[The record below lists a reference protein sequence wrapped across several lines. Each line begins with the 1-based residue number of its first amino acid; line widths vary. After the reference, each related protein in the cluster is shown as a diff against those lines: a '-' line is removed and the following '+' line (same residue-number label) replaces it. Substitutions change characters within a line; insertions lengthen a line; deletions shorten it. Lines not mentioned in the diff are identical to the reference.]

1 MAVSI
6 DTVYQ
11 RVQALVNKEQRGY
24 LTPTEFNLFANKAQM
39 DIFEQYFYDSHQF
52 KRRPGSKQN
61 NIDPI
66 EMLNQK
72 IRIFKERYEIL
83 QPAWSPISQN
93 PNGGVAINLFLPN
106 LYSLDS
112 VSVLVKQYN
121 GQDVEVICPKIEL
134 EDISIIKSSPLLK
147 PSFNRPVYYVENND
161 GVNSSVGLGGEAI
174 KFLPIGDDYLAAGL
188 ALPSGIA
195 YYTRTPNAVQWN
207 GYNIGGAFAYNAS
220 NSVDFEL
227 HSSEQTNLVNNILK
241 SVGISLKDPSLYQA
255 GQVEET
261 KDINQEK
268 Q

>member
-72 IRIFKERYEIL
+72 IRIFKERAEDSSAF
-83 QPAWSPISQN
+83 QPASQN
-93 PNGGVAINLFLPN
+93 PNGGVAIKLACPN

-112 VSVLVKQYN
+112 VSVLVPQYN
-121 GQDVEVICPKIEL
+121 SETVEVICPKIEL
-134 EDISIIKSSPLLK
+134 EDIPIIRSSPLLK
-147 PSFNRPVYYVENND
+147 PSINKPVYYVENND
-161 GVNSSVGLGGEAI
+161 GVFGTSGLGGEAI
-174 KFLPIGDDYLAAGL
+174 KFLPTGDNYLDVGL
-188 ALPSGIA
+188 PYPTVVL

-241 SVGISLKDPSLYQA
+241 LVGISLKDPSLFQA
-255 GQVEET
+255 GQLEET

>member
-24 LTPTEFNLFANKAQM
+24 VTPTEFNLFANKAQM
-39 DIFEQYFYDSHQF
+39 DIFEQYFYDLHQF

-72 IRIFKERYEIL
+72 IRIFKERVEL
-83 QPAWSPISQN
+83 SQATFGN
-93 PNGGVAINLFLPN
+93 IAQNVAQGSSIDLFLPN
-106 LYSLDS
+106 LYSLDT

-121 GQDVEVICPKIEL
+121 GEDVEKICPKIEL
-134 EDISIIKSSPLLK
+134 EDISIIQSSPLTK
-147 PSFNRPVYYVENND
+147 PSFNRPVYYVENVD
-161 GVNSSVGLGGEAI
+161 VGNEGEHI
-174 KFLPIGDDYLAAGL
+174 KFLPIGGDYTAAGL
-188 ALPSGIA
+188 VLPTARA

-255 GQVEET
+255 GQLEET

>member
-1 MAVSI
+1 MAVNI
-6 DTVYQ
+6 DTVYK

-72 IRIFKERYEIL
+72 IRIFKERSTSSG
-83 QPAWSPISQN
+83 AFDPISQN
-93 PNGGVAINLFLPN
+93 PNGGVAIKLNCPN

-112 VSVLVKQYN
+112 VSVLVPQYN
-121 GQDVEVICPKIEL
+121 GETVEVVCPKIEL
-134 EDISIIKSSPLLK
+134 EDIPIIQSSPLLK
-147 PSFNRPVYYVENND
+147 PSISRPVYYVENND
-161 GVNSSVGLGGEAI
+161 GVFSSTGLGGEAI
-174 KFLPIGDDYLAAGL
+174 KFLPLGDGYLNAGL
-188 ALPSGIA
+188 PYPEVMI

-207 GYNIGGAFAYNAS
+207 GYNIGGAFAYNAN

-241 SVGISLKDPSLYQA
+241 LVGISLKDPSLFQA
-255 GQVEET
+255 GQLEET